1 MPRLP
6 FLNTREALTGEFA
19 ETYDAIMER
28 RGAVTAPVSL
38 LLHAPGLAYATASLG
53 AYFRQDATL
62 SKAVQELAII
72 TTARQFNCEFVW
84 AAHVPAALREG
95 ITREAVDAVGT
106 FGATTGL
113 PEEHAAVI
121 ALGRELIGDHQ
132 VSPETYD
139 ALVRHFGER
148 GVMELQGLM
157 GFYLLIACTLL
168 TAGVETPEGR
178 PRLPH
183 APTAASG

>member
-6 FLNTREALTGEFA
+6 FLNSREALTGEFA

-72 TTARQFNCEFVW
+72 VTARQFDCEFVW

-95 ITREAVDAVGT
+95 ISQETVDAVGA
-106 FGATTGL
+106 FGPTSGL
-113 PEEHAAVI
+113 PEEHAVVI
-121 ALGRELIGDHQ
+121 ALGRELIGAHQ
-132 VSPETYD
+132 VSQAKYD
-139 ALVRHFGER
+139 TLIRHFGER
-148 GVMELQGLM
+148 GVIELQGLM

-168 TAGVETPEGR
+168 TAAVETPEGR
-178 PRLPH
+178 PRLPLV
-183 APTAASG
+183 PTATSR